1 MCVGSNPTL
10 DIVWGCWPCAN
21 IVWNYMRKHCLSYMV
36 FVKNRHAKQSHPTIW
51 VWVCSVFP
59 LPAQLAWSDIWVW
72 RSNFHGGATLWAC
85 TELVMSTLF
94 CRLFY
99 HVCVVQYNTV
109 ARFCTACVHMS
120 YPHAHHPL
128 FLIFLLT
135 VFVDG
140 ATYKSGST
148 SALSINR
155 GCKLL
160 LSKNYK
166 WRKLWDIYSN
176 LLSFKSF

>member
-1 MCVGSNPTL
+1 MSMYRTRHV
-10 DIVWGCWPCAN
+10 DIVLQTF
-21 IVWNYMRKHCLSYMV
+21 LSCV
-36 FVKNRHAKQSHPTIW
+36 CCTI
-51 VWVCSVFP
+51 
-59 LPAQLAWSDIWVW
+59 
-72 RSNFHGGATLWAC
+72 
-85 TELVMSTLF
+85 
-94 CRLFY
+94 
-99 HVCVVQYNTV
+99 QYNTV

-166 WRKLWDIYSN
+166 
-176 LLSFKSF
+176 